1 MRVVRLDVMRRAP
14 PARCLWT
21 AVLLLCALRLPALA
35 PRSVGAPRRVAAS
48 AAGAGAGE
56 PGALDAASLTDLRF
70 GPSLAGDPL
79 ERLRF
84 AMILYSRVHGSS
96 WLDVPPGFVAP
107 DDWPEPVRGLAL
119 GKAVAA
125 LVRLE
130 AAARGGETRRSA
142 TSPDSGMETAR
153 DLAPPRPSRTRWG
166 RLLTES
172 TGFDWGGALSRDG
185 ARRFGALVRALA
197 AYKAEFGDVAVSRGF
212 RVPNADPRPPA
223 RTSRL
228 RPDFDPRAM
237 ERSVRVSSAVRR
249 ALDESHRCVHA

>member
-1 MRVVRLDVMRRAP
+1 MRRAP

-197 AYKAEFGDVAVSRGF
+197 AYKAEFGDVAVARGF
-212 RVPNADPRPPA
+212 RVPNADPWPPELA
-223 RTSRL
+223 GVDLDRAVYGMGFYRAHVVGFPDRQREL
-228 RPDFDPRAM
+228 RDLGFVRDRAGKG
-237 ERSVRVSSAVRR
+237 
-249 ALDESHRCVHA
+249 